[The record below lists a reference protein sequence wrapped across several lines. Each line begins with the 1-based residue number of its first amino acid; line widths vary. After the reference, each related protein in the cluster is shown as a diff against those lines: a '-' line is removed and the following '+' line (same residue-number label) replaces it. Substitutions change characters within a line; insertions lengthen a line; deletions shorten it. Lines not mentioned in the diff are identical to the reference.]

1 MFIGRIKNVMN
12 RFREFLTGAS
22 GASAV
27 EYAIMLA
34 LIAAAI
40 VTAVS
45 LFGQEAGTL
54 FGTNNGVANA
64 IKVP

>member
-1 MFIGRIKNVMN
+1 MSFVRG
-12 RFREFLTGAS
+12 FLSEES

-45 LFGQEAGTL
+45 LFGKEAGSL
-54 FGTNNGVANA
+54 FGTDEGVANA
-64 IKVP
+64 IKVGED

>member
-1 MFIGRIKNVMN
+1 MQRI
-12 RFREFLTGAS
+12 REFLIEES

-45 LFGQEAGTL
+45 LLGQEAGSL
-54 FGTNNGVANA
+54 FGTGNGVTNA
-64 IKVP
+64 IKVGE

>member
-1 MFIGRIKNVMN
+1 MN
-12 RFREFLTGAS
+12 RLREFLAEES

-45 LFGQEAGTL
+45 LLGGETGTL
-54 FGTNNGVANA
+54 FGTNEGVANA
-64 IKVP
+64 IHIEGN

>member
-1 MFIGRIKNVMN
+1 MIKL
-12 RFREFLTGAS
+12 REFLKEED

-45 LFGQEAGTL
+45 LLGREAGTL
-54 FGTNNGVANA
+54 FGSGEGVGNA
-64 IKVP
+64 IKVED